1 MVSKLNSDLVGRAS
15 FTIMSLHWNE
25 QVLYAPP
32 GARYLLKTF
41 EAGSRY
47 CNFVTASNGVL
58 ECVAIMV
65 TAVVMIQ
72 RRSKFDSGIE
82 VGWLTRRQW
91 KWMTGE
97 VTASRI

>member
-47 CNFVTASNGVL
+47 CNFVTASNGVH